1 VKFSYILRVS
11 SLLAFAVLATGR
23 AQSAQKL
30 LLVHYMPWYVAKPY
44 SGSWGWHWTMGHFNP
59 DAVIDGKH
67 QIASWY
73 YPLIGPYDSL
83 DPAVLEYHVL
93 LMKLAGIDGV
103 TVNWYG
109 TDNFNDYAVNNQ
121 RTLALLN
128 YTRKAG
134 LKFSICF
141 EDQTIQHEIDGG
153 YLTAAS
159 AISHAQQTMLYAQS
173 NYFIDASYLRLSN
186 APVFLNFGP
195 QYFKTNSDWVT
206 IFSVLNA
213 TNRPAFFTE
222 DHRLAAGLGAFDWPP
237 MWMSGG
243 ATHTLTLTQLQS
255 YLDSFQQI
263 AVSWPAYISSAFP
276 RFHDIYAN
284 AGAGASYGYL
294 DDSNGATFTNTLRRA
309 LTNNSAFVHLVTW
322 NDFGEGTVIEPTLD
336 YGYRDLGMIQNF
348 RRQYLDPDFSYATND
363 LAIALRFYTLRKQYV
378 TNAAITAE
386 LNRAF
391 TNIVTGRMTVAN
403 SQLAGIESRRAAI
416 HDSTEHADLNSDKR

>member
-1 VKFSYILRVS
+1 
-11 SLLAFAVLATGR
+11 
-23 AQSAQKL
+23 
-30 LLVHYMPWYVAKPY
+30 MPWYVAKPY
-44 SGSWGWHWTMGHFNP
+44 SGSWGWHWTMNHFDP
-59 DAVIDGKH
+59 DVITNRNH

-121 RTLALLN
+121 RTLALLY

-134 LKFSICF
+134 LKFSICY
-141 EDQTIQHEIDGG
+141 EDQTIRHEIDGG
-153 YLTAAS
+153 YITAAN
-159 AISHAQQTMLYAQS
+159 AISHAQQTLLYAQS
-173 NYFIDASYLRLSN
+173 NFFIDASYLRLNN

-206 IFSVLNA
+206 IFSVLDA

-222 DHRLAAGLGAFDWPP
+222 DHRLAAGLGAFNWPP

-243 ATHTLTLTQLQS
+243 ETNTLTLAQLQS
-255 YLDSFQQI
+255 YMHSFQQK
-263 AVSWPAYISSAFP
+263 AASWPAYISSAFP
-276 RFHDIYAN
+276 RFHDIYAD

-294 DDSNGATFTNTLRRA
+294 DDANGATFTNTLRCA

-348 RRQYLDPDFSYATND
+348 RRQYVDPDFSYTTND
-363 LAIALRFYTLRKQYV
+363 LPIALRFYTLRKQYRA
-378 TNAAITAE
+378 NATITAE

-391 TNIVTGRMTVAN
+391 TNILSGRMTVAN
-403 SQLAGIESRRAAI
+403 SQLTGIESNRAAI
-416 HDSTEHADLNSDKR
+416 HDSTEHAHLDSR